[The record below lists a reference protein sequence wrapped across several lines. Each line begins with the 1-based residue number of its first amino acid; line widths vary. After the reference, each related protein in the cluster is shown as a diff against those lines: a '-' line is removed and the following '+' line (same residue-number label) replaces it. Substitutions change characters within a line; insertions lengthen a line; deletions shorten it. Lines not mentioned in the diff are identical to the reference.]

1 MPVSVQRSSA
11 QLQNVVPAQ
20 WNELQKQASKAAP
33 LQIWPRV
40 WPRSADGQPA
50 VLSVQNARVLQPF
63 QLVARVLQPSQPVA
77 GVLRPFQLVEQGLL
91 PFQPVEQ
98 GLLPFQPVEQGLL
111 PFQPVAQVLRP
122 FQLVAQVL
130 RPFQPVAPPRQPA
143 ARHKASLQARP
154 WRVRHYA
161 AAPRRLSP
169 DELQPH
175 GPEPRD

>member
-63 QLVARVLQPSQPVA
+63 QPVARVLQPSQPVA

-91 PFQPVEQ
+91 PFQP
-98 GLLPFQPVEQGLL
+98 
-111 PFQPVAQVLRP
+111 
-122 FQLVAQVL
+122 VAQVL

-161 AAPRRLSP
+161 AVPRRLSP